1 MFSRASYGFS
11 QQIARS
17 YLRSFPFGKIKIGRS
32 FVRDLCRARRCA
44 SRSWTRWPAFAAVYE
59 RSARR
64 CKAASA
70 RRGLPYHLMSS
81 LYRLTLASENLSL
94 VNRTAYVSDTAIL
107 IYINSEGES
116 MADDFSLEGAKWGS
130 PELGTAGGTVTWA
143 VDDSISQADLQS
155 INAAFAEW
163 SEVANVQ
170 FQQVS
175 STADADIDFSGDGAI
190 DGAGNVLG
198 VAGYSFSGGQLQSAD
213 IQFDSADNLSGSEFS
228 LVAIHEI
235 GHAIGLGHFNDDPA
249 VMNSTANF
257 SLTGLAQSD
266 IDGIVA
272 LYGANTTDMADA
284 GTGITPPDTATP
296 DDGTGDTGATPDTPA
311 AGADNGGAGGCG
323 GTQTA
328 AGDGATG
335 TGADAGTGDGCARPV
350 ICGGRF
356 ADLAS
361 LLHSIRGDQQ
371 RCSRRDR
378 ALVCTARSSPT

>member
-1 MFSRASYGFS
+1 
-11 QQIARS
+11 
-17 YLRSFPFGKIKIGRS
+17 
-32 FVRDLCRARRCA
+32 
-44 SRSWTRWPAFAAVYE
+44 
-59 RSARR
+59 
-64 CKAASA
+64 
-70 RRGLPYHLMSS
+70 

-94 VNRTAYVSDTAIL
+94 VNQTAYVSDTAIL
-107 IYINSEGES
+107 IYINSEGDS
-116 MADDFSLEGAKWGS
+116 MAYDFSLEGAKWGS

-143 VDDSISQADLQS
+143 VDDSISQAEMQS

-163 SEVANVQ
+163 SEVANIQ
-170 FQQVS
+170 FQEVS
-175 STADADIDFSGDGAI
+175 STADADIDFSNSAI

-198 VAGYSFSGGQLQSAD
+198 VTGFNFSGGQLQSAD
-213 IQFDSADNLSGSEFS
+213 IQFDSGDNLSGSEFS

-272 LYGANTTDMADA
+272 LYGANATDMSDA

-296 DDGTGDTGATPDTPA
+296 GDGT
-311 AGADNGGAGGCG
+311 GGCG

-335 TGADAGTGDGCARPV
+335 TRADAGTSDGFGGDL
-350 ICGGRF
+350 GGRF

-361 LLHSIRGDQQ
+361 LLHSIQGDQSDAAAASGADLPSAQ
-371 RCSRRDR
+371 LAELSNVAHQYFDNH
-378 ALVCTARSSPT
+378 LWG

>member
-1 MFSRASYGFS
+1 M
-11 QQIARS
+11 
-17 YLRSFPFGKIKIGRS
+17 
-32 FVRDLCRARRCA
+32 
-44 SRSWTRWPAFAAVYE
+44 
-59 RSARR
+59 
-64 CKAASA
+64 
-70 RRGLPYHLMSS
+70 
-81 LYRLTLASENLSL
+81 
-94 VNRTAYVSDTAIL
+94 AY
-107 IYINSEGES
+107 
-116 MADDFSLEGAKWGS
+116 DFSLEGAKWGS

-143 VDDSISQADLQS
+143 VDDSISQAELQS

-163 SEVANVQ
+163 SEVANIQ
-170 FQQVS
+170 FQAVA
-175 STADADIDFSGDGAI
+175 STADADIDFSNSAL

-198 VAGYSFSGGQLQSAD
+198 VTGFSYSGGQLQSAD
-213 IQFDSADNLSGSEFS
+213 IQFDSGDNLSGSEFS

-257 SLTGLAQSD
+257 SLDDLAQSD

-284 GTGITPPDTATP
+284 GTGITPPDTVTP

-311 AGADNGGAGGCG
+311 ADADNGGAGGCG

-335 TGADAGTGDGCARPV
+335 TGADAGMGDGGAPFAFGDL
-350 ICGGRF
+350 GGRF

-361 LLHSIRGDQQ
+361 LLNSMRGDNSDAVAGSGAGLDGAQLADLSSFVQQ
-371 RCSRRDR
+371 HFDNH
-378 ALVCTARSSPT
+378 LWG

>member
-1 MFSRASYGFS
+1 M
-11 QQIARS
+11 
-17 YLRSFPFGKIKIGRS
+17 
-32 FVRDLCRARRCA
+32 
-44 SRSWTRWPAFAAVYE
+44 
-59 RSARR
+59 
-64 CKAASA
+64 
-70 RRGLPYHLMSS
+70 
-81 LYRLTLASENLSL
+81 
-94 VNRTAYVSDTAIL
+94 AY
-107 IYINSEGES
+107 
-116 MADDFSLEGAKWGS
+116 DFSLEGAKWGS

-143 VDDSISQADLQS
+143 VDDSISQAELQS

-163 SEVANVQ
+163 SEVANIQ
-170 FQQVS
+170 FEAVA
-175 STADADIDFSGDGAI
+175 STADADIDFSNSAL

-198 VAGYSFSGGQLQSAD
+198 VTGFSYSGGQLQSAD
-213 IQFDSADNLSGSEFS
+213 IKFDSGDNLSGSEFS

-272 LYGANTTDMADA
+272 LYGANATDMSDA

-296 DDGTGDTGATPDTPA
+296 GDGTGDTGTTPDTPT
-311 AGADNGGAGGCG
+311 AGAGNGGAGGCG

-335 TGADAGTGDGCARPV
+335 TGVDAGTSDGFGGDL
-350 ICGGRF
+350 GGRF

-361 LLHSIRGDQQ
+361 LLHSIQGDQSDAAAASGADFHSAQ
-371 RCSRRDR
+371 VAELSNVAHQYFDNH
-378 ALVCTARSSPT
+378 LWG